1 MLYTIFKVT
10 SPNIIL
16 NNSAVLSFNAAAV
29 HCAGWVQLVSVCAEP
44 GDIIAEQRC
53 DPIRSVTTHFDASQQ
68 KKGRR
73 SRRIVHAERH
83 NRGFEV
89 GLISETMGKF

>member
-16 NNSAVLSFNAAAV
+16 NNSAVLVLSFNTAV

-83 NRGFEV
+83 NRG
-89 GLISETMGKF
+89 LR